1 MPMTN
6 EQPILVESVDRYI
19 GRCTEMC
26 MFICIVFVNK
36 EIFLVNK

>member
-6 EQPILVESVDRYI
+6 EYPILVESVDRYT
-19 GRCTEMC
+19 GRCTDIC